1 MQHCYQLTVMHF
13 DIHKKAAFMN
23 VKHWIQKC
31 VLLAFMNSILS
42 SWLEVV
48 CKCYEGLIWFQ
59 SFWIN
64 AWILLKNLIP
74 LYICI
79 MLCLSNSSYLS
90 VYQVLQLEEKL
101 FRIKGILS
109 PQKKNALTSGDLLNE
124 PMTDYPRTIL
134 KASSTHKEEK
144 KE

>member
-1 MQHCYQLTVMHF
+1 M
-13 DIHKKAAFMN
+13 
-23 VKHWIQKC
+23 
-31 VLLAFMNSILS
+31 S
-42 SWLEVV
+42 
-48 CKCYEGLIWFQ
+48 
-59 SFWIN
+59 
-64 AWILLKNLIP
+64 
-74 LYICI
+74 
-79 MLCLSNSSYLS
+79 CLFNSSYLS

-124 PMTDYPRTIL
+124 PMTGYPRTIL

>member
-1 MQHCYQLTVMHF
+1 
-13 DIHKKAAFMN
+13 MN
-23 VKHWIQKC
+23 LVEK
-31 VLLAFMNSILS
+31 FNSPLH
-42 SWLEVV
+42 LYHVV
-48 CKCYEGLIWFQ
+48 
-59 SFWIN
+59 
-64 AWILLKNLIP
+64 
-74 LYICI
+74 
-79 MLCLSNSSYLS
+79 LSNSSYLS

-124 PMTDYPRTIL
+124 PMTGYPRTIL